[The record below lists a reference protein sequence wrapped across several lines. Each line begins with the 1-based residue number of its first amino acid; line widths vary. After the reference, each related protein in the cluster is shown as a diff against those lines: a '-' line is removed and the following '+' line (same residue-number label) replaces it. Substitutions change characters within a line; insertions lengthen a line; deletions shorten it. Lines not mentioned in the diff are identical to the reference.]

1 MLNAKP
7 PFRPKLP
14 LLLAS
19 GLLLAHP
26 VSTIANQVECRPG
39 ADGGWVCNPLET
51 TGKLP
56 PRPDKPVVRSD
67 EPAVDATVQAPR
79 QRAAHEDAEHAAEV
93 DFSELDWVPRDRLNE
108 AQRAAIAP
116 YCGGDYIEPE
126 RIGYDDDTPFD
137 ELPIY
142 ATADSSSFEQNR
154 DTGTLEGD
162 VVLRQGRLQAQSNQA
177 SYDRNNNLVR
187 LEGNVRLR
195 DQGVLVLGN
204 DAEMH
209 VDTGEARVNSV
220 RYVVH
225 EASARGTADSLRR
238 RDDAVIVMTDGSYTT
253 CEPGSNAWSL
263 HSDDLE
269 LDREKGWGEARH
281 VTLRVKDFPVFYTPY
296 IYFPIDDRR
305 QSGLLVPSLSYSSDS
320 GTEYTQPYYFNLA
333 PNYDATLYP
342 TLMTDRGLQLEGEFR
357 YLTPRSEG
365 QIGASVLDDR
375 EDERELQSGYEDQ
388 RWMYSWQHVTDF
400 TPRLRGEVDY
410 TDISDYY
417 YFQDLDTFLGI
428 NQGDFLDQR
437 GSLAWQGNHY
447 RAALNVQAF
456 ERATITDITPYERLP
471 QLTLNGTLP
480 YQPGGLRFD
489 YGTEFVSFKRDLMSG
504 FTTDRDG
511 NTGTPA
517 HRWYDDRLTGLT
529 RAEGERLHLEPS
541 VSLPLDWDWGF
552 VKPTA
557 KYAYTRYDL
566 SLDNTGRTTLGQRNG
581 AFYESFDS
589 NQDRS
594 VPIFSIDSGLYFDRP
609 TQLFGQTYNQT
620 LEPRLFYLY
629 VPEED
634 QRDIPIFDSSEP
646 AFSYASLWRDNR
658 FSGRDRI
665 GDANQ
670 ISLGLTNRWI
680 DSRGV
685 ERQTFSIG
693 QAYYFRDREVQLRGI
708 DYRDRREAQSSESPV
723 ALVYQYRHNEDW
735 RFTSTFN
742 WDTDQRE
749 TRSGSAMWHYQPA
762 DNPRKILNVGY
773 RYRNETMRF
782 DRNQGIWTTNPDYG
796 QPGDPDY
803 IANYYKTDQ
812 HDISFMWP
820 VSNQWSLIGRWQ
832 RDYGRNRT
840 VEAFGGFEYDSCCW
854 KLRVINRYWIDYD
867 ETSLNPRLNDEPDR
881 GIFLQV
887 VFKGLG
893 NVAGGSMETLLEES
907 ITGYRERE
915 SNAF

>member
-1 MLNAKP
+1 MANQRP
-7 PFRPKLP
+7 PFRPTFS

-19 GLLLAHP
+19 GLLLAQP
-26 VSTIANQVECRPG
+26 ASSLAASQVECRPSS
-39 ADGGWVCNPLET
+39 DGRGWACNPLET
-51 TGKLP
+51 TSQLP
-56 PRPDKPVVRSD
+56 PRPQAPVVRAS
-67 EPAVDATVQAPR
+67 EPARQPASAEQPREPAPARQA
-79 QRAAHEDAEHAAEV
+79 RAV
-93 DFSELDWVPRDRLNE
+93 DFSELDWVPRDQLTA
-108 AQRAAIAP
+108 AQQAAIAP
-116 YCGGDYIEPE
+116 YCSGDYIEPD
-126 RIGYDDDTPFD
+126 RIGRDDDTPFD
-137 ELPIY
+137 ELPVY
-142 ATADSSSFEQNR
+142 ASADSSSFEQ
-154 DTGTLEGD
+154 DQQTGTLQGD

-177 SYDRNNNLVR
+177 SFDRANNLVR

-195 DQGVLVLGN
+195 DQGVLILGE
-204 DAEMH
+204 DGQMH
-209 VDTGEARVNSV
+209 IETGEARVNQV

-225 EASARGTADSLRR
+225 EANARGTADSLRR
-238 RDDAVIVMTDGSYTT
+238 RDDAVIVITDGSYTT
-253 CEPGSNAWSL
+253 CDPGRNTWSL
-263 HSDDLE
+263 HSDDIE

-281 VTLRVKDFPVFYTPY
+281 VTLKVKDVPVFYTPY
-296 IYFPIDDRR
+296 FYFLLDDRR
-305 QSGLLVPSLSYSSDS
+305 QSGLLVPSLSYSSNS
-320 GTEYTQPYYFNLA
+320 GSAYTQPYYFNLA

-357 YLTPRSEG
+357 YLTPTSSG

-375 EDERELQSGYEDQ
+375 EDERELQTGYKDQ
-388 RWMYSWQHVTDF
+388 RWMYSWQHTSDF
-400 TPRLRGEVDY
+400 TPRLRGSVDY

-417 YFQDLDTFLGI
+417 YFQDLETFLGI
-428 NQGDFLDQR
+428 NTGDFLDQR
-437 GSLAWQGNHY
+437 GSLAWRGDNHF
-447 RAALNVQAF
+447 AALNVHAY
-456 ERATITDITPYERLP
+456 ERATVTEITPYERLP
-471 QLTLNGTLP
+471 QLLLGGTLP
-480 YQPGGLRFD
+480 YQPGGLRLGYD
-489 YGTEFVSFKRDLMSG
+489 TEFVSFQRSLLSG
-504 FTTDRDG
+504 SYTDQNG
-511 NTGTPA
+511 NTGLED
-517 HRWYDDRLTGLT
+517 HRWKGLT
-529 RAEGERLHLEPS
+529 RAEGDRLHLEPS
-541 VSLPLDWDWGF
+541 VSLPLNWDWGF
-552 VKPTA
+552 IKPTA

-566 SLDNTGRTTLGQRNG
+566 SLDSIGRSSLGQRNG
-581 AFYESFDS
+581 VFYESFDS
-589 NQDRS
+589 SQDRS
-594 VPIFSIDSGLYFDRP
+594 VPIFSVDSGLYFDRP
-609 TQLFGQTYNQT
+609 TQVFGKSYNQT

-634 QRDIPIFDSSEP
+634 QSNIPIFDSGEP

-708 DYRDRREAQSSESPV
+708 DYRQRREAQSSQSPV
-723 ALVYQYRHNEDW
+723 ALVYQYRYNQDW
-735 RFTSTFN
+735 RFSSTIN

-749 TRSGSAMWHYQPA
+749 TRSGSAMWHYQPE
-762 DNPRKILNVGY
+762 DDPRKILNVGY

-782 DRNQGIWTTNPDYG
+782 DRNQGIWTTNPDFG
-796 QPGDPDY
+796 EPGDPDY

-881 GIFLQV
+881 GIFLQL

-893 NVAGGSMETLLEES
+893 NIAGGGMETLLEDS